1 MSQETDIPGTVHLVD
16 VDHTMQTRHATKNED
31 IVLDPTPSS
40 DPNDPLNWPPRRKL
54 VSLIC
59 QNLYDN
65 PETNR
70 LAQLLMEHRYT
81 WFTGIA
87 VSTVY
92 SVLVPLSE
100 ATGVSTDTLN
110 QGTGYM
116 FLFLGWSLLFW
127 QPFSLRYGKRL
138 TFLISIA
145 GGIVSITFSCFYMI
159 FTVCGTDIISEGNIN
174 LEVRLS

>member
-1 MSQETDIPGTVHLVD
+1 
-16 VDHTMQTRHATKNED
+16 
-31 IVLDPTPSS
+31 
-40 DPNDPLNWPPRRKL
+40 
-54 VSLIC
+54 
-59 QNLYDN
+59 
-65 PETNR
+65 
-70 LAQLLMEHRYT
+70 
-81 WFTGIA
+81 

-145 GGIVSITFSCFYMI
+145 GGIVSILSLD
-159 FTVCGTDIISEGNIN
+159 DIRSMWH
-174 LEVRLS
+174 